1 MEQPESISSTIDTYL
16 KKRRRY
22 YSLLDKKHKLAPL
35 HLLDGSFA
43 GTQQY
48 CQLDESAEKELSLGK
63 VRQQF
68 RDAEDELIRLNCEN
82 GQYDLQNEFVREVI
96 ISNIIKQNSSD
107 TATIQSELQ

>member
-1 MEQPESISSTIDTYL
+1 MEQPESISSKINTYL

-22 YSLLDKKHKLAPL
+22 YSLLERKHKLAPL

-48 CQLDESAEKELSLGK
+48 CQLDESAEKELKLKK

-68 RDAEDELIRLNCEN
+68 RDAEDELIRFGCDN
-82 GQYDLQNEFVREVI
+82 GQYDLDNEFVRELIV
-96 ISNIIKQNSSD
+96 SNIIKQN
-107 TATIQSELQ
+107 